1 MGLHTIIFAMFFC
14 ILLNQ
19 FVCLFKIGK
28 ITEIDS
34 IVSSKTFGFP
44 NFEAYDQLVEE
55 NLRAMPDLM

>member
-1 MGLHTIIFAMFFC
+1 MFFC

-34 IVSSKTFGFP
+34 IVSSKFCGFP
-44 NFEAYDQLVEE
+44 NFGAYDQLVEE
-55 NLRAMPDLM
+55 SLRAMPDLM